1 MLTPGEAPKKPVLS
15 LAYQVRFKPSSRL
28 ASNVKR
34 EEGRREEGRREEGR
48 REDSSAVHLG
58 GHLAM
63 CRFFLISNLI

>member
-34 EEGRREEGRREEGR
+34 EEGRRE
-48 REDSSAVHLG
+48 DSSAVHLG

>member
-34 EEGRREEGRREEGR
+34 EEGRREEGRRE
-48 REDSSAVHLG
+48 DSSAVHLG
-58 GHLAM
+58 GPGGREQAPVAP
-63 CRFFLISNLI
+63 RWPGAGP

>member
-34 EEGRREEGRREEGR
+34 EEGRREEGRRE
-48 REDSSAVHLG
+48 DSSAVHLG